1 LIASPNGV
9 KRHKN
14 TQSKGGFD
22 QLILSMY
29 FCAVSRGILACFA
42 RQRFPMLL
50 KASSVTNLTDARYYA
65 AKEVDY
71 LGFNLEEGTEG
82 FLDPVYMKAIREW
95 VTGPFITGEFS
106 RSPVA
111 HVAAAAEFFGLDVV
125 QLSAEHHLDHLADL
139 RSLDI
144 LLHVQ
149 ASADMASLEQVFHAA
164 SPFVSCFILDC
175 SNLDHCEPLLYDN
188 KAFWNALL
196 ALRPTLLQANLSA
209 QSVSSL
215 FEQLDFAG
223 LSLVGGEE
231 ERVGVKSFDQIEEI
245 LEAIGR

>member
-1 LIASPNGV
+1 MTSPTGV

-14 TQSKGGFD
+14 TQRKGGFD
-22 QLILSMY
+22 QLILSVY
-29 FCAVSRGILACFA
+29 FCVVSCGILACSA
-42 RQRFPMLL
+42 RQRTTMLL

-82 FLDPVYMKAIREW
+82 YLDPVYMKAIREW

-106 RSPVA
+106 RLPVA
-111 HVAAAAEFFGLDVV
+111 HVAAAAEFFGLEVV
-125 QLSAEHHLDHLADL
+125 QLSAEHHLDHLADFHG
-139 RSLDI
+139 LDI

-149 ASADMASLEQVFHAA
+149 ASADMASLERVFHTA

-188 KAFWNALL
+188 KASWNALL
-196 ALRPTLLQANLSA
+196 AIRPTLLQANLSA
-209 QSVSSL
+209 QSISSL
-215 FEQLDFAG
+215 FEQLDFSG